1 MRQETA
7 ARQQT
12 EAARK
17 ASIVTLDPNEQPAD
31 GGEGADQKPSETN

>member
-12 EAARK
+12 EAAR
-17 ASIVTLDPNEQPAD
+17 IVTLDPNEQPAD